1 MAVLREFIRRQWQ
14 RVASWWFVQRI
25 IAALKWLAQKIAALG
40 ESSQFVAFWA
50 HFGVSMGLVDHTR
63 LAHKVY
69 MASGIMVYAAV
80 KEYWFD
86 ARYEKNPPQT
96 FWMNTQ
102 DFIGYVAGAWLAVW
116 WTA

>member
-1 MAVLREFIRRQWQ
+1 MRVLSLWLSGHTSVCRWGWWIIPGWHIRCTW
-14 RVASWWFVQRI
+14 
-25 IAALKWLAQKIAALG
+25 
-40 ESSQFVAFWA
+40 
-50 HFGVSMGLVDHTR
+50 
-63 LAHKVY
+63 
-69 MASGIMVYAAV
+69 ASGIMVYAAV